1 MKQKGPR
8 KGTGKKK
15 ISVNPEEQ
23 TLQGASADV
32 SESGND
38 QSSPMPRR
46 YFDFGGRRKFWYII
60 SLIFI
65 IPGIISLAGQ
75 GLNLGIDYTG
85 GSLLHIKAANTAVDS
100 AQVLTAVESFGLE
113 KAPMVQSSEQQEFII
128 RTEELPQEKVDALVV
143 SLQEKLGD
151 VEVLRHQNVGAVFGQ
166 ELAQKA
172 LMALAVAAVM
182 MLLYITL
189 RFEFRFGV
197 AAVLALLQDVLVVI
211 GIFSIL
217 QIEVDGAFVA
227 AILTIL
233 GYSINNTIVIFDRIR
248 ENRRN
253 YPRLDILNLVN
264 QSISQTLPRSINTV
278 LTVVFCLVALLIFG
292 GSTIKIFVL
301 ALLIGVSYGLY
312 SSVFVSGPLWME
324 FEQMARGKGRRLA

>member
-1 MKQKGPR
+1 MKQKGPS

-23 TLQGASADV
+23 TLQGASADAP
-32 SESGND
+32 ESGND
-38 QSSPMPRR
+38 QSSQKPRR
-46 YFDFGGRRKFWYII
+46 YFDFGGRRKFWYLI
-60 SLIFI
+60 SLLFI
-65 IPGIISLAGQ
+65 IPGIISLAAQ

-85 GSLLHIKAANTAVDS
+85 GSLLHIKAANPTVDS
-100 AQVLTAVESFGLE
+100 AQVLVAVESFGLE

-197 AAVLALLQDVLVVI
+197 AAVLALLQDV
-211 GIFSIL
+211 
-217 QIEVDGAFVA
+217 
-227 AILTIL
+227 
-233 GYSINNTIVIFDRIR
+233 
-248 ENRRN
+248 
-253 YPRLDILNLVN
+253 
-264 QSISQTLPRSINTV
+264 
-278 LTVVFCLVALLIFG
+278 
-292 GSTIKIFVL
+292 
-301 ALLIGVSYGLY
+301 
-312 SSVFVSGPLWME
+312 
-324 FEQMARGKGRRLA
+324 